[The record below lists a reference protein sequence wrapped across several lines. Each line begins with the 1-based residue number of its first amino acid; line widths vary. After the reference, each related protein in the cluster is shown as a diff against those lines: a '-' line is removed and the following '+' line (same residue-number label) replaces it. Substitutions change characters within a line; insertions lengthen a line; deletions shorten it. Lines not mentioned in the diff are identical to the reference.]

1 MWNRISYKL
10 IAATGGVAFA
20 IITVFA
26 YLMLDAQRRQL
37 LAEVERNAN
46 QLSETIKSSTRHDMM
61 LDRPESVHRII
72 NTIGAQEGIEKVR
85 IFNKEGEIILSTD
98 PGDLGR
104 MVDQHTEACDMCHT
118 ADKPL
123 ERVPASERTRIF
135 TAASGTRTFGI
146 INPIYNEPS
155 CWQSDCHAH
164 SKDQKVLG
172 VLDISVSL
180 EEVESNIQAGRMRL
194 LIFALIAVAAISLII
209 NWVVKQIVL
218 KPVGE
223 IVKATRKVA
232 EGDLTHSI
240 VTIDKN
246 DELGRLA
253 ASFNVMMEKLAEAQ
267 RQLLQSD
274 KLASLGRLA
283 AGVAHEINNPLTGVL
298 TYSSFLLKN
307 AEERPELKEDLE
319 VVVRETK
326 RCREIVKGLLDFS
339 RQSASTARPT
349 PVNEIVRNACR
360 IVEHQLSIQ
369 KIRIDMQLPKES
381 PVVDADMMQMEQ
393 VLVNLLVNAADAIGE
408 AGGTITI
415 DTGLATAAD
424 GVNGR
429 ESPDGMV
436 RIRVT
441 DTGCGIPAEGLNKL
455 FEPFY
460 STKGAKGTGLGLA
473 IVWGIIE
480 KHQGQIKVDSKLGGG
495 TTLTILLPVANS
507 AGMI

>member
-1 MWNRISYKL
+1 VWNRISYKL
-10 IAATGGVAFA
+10 IVATGGAVFA
-20 IITVFA
+20 IIAVFA

-37 LAEVERNAN
+37 LAEVERSAS
-46 QLSETIKSSTRHDMM
+46 QLSETIKSSTHYDM
-61 LDRPESVHRII
+61 LLNRPESVHRII

-85 IFNKEGEIILSTD
+85 IFNKEGEIIRSTD

-104 MVDQHTEACDMCHT
+104 MVDQHTEACDMCHA

-155 CWQSDCHAH
+155 CWQSACHAH
-164 SKDQKVLG
+164 GKDQKVLG
-172 VLDISVSL
+172 VLDISMSL
-180 EEVESNIQAGRMRL
+180 EAVESSIQAGRMRL
-194 LIFALIAVAAISLII
+194 LIFALIAIAAISLII

-218 KPVGE
+218 KPIGE
-223 IVKATRKVA
+223 IAKATRKVA
-232 EGDLTHSI
+232 KGDLTDAI
-240 VTIDKN
+240 VEIHDD
-246 DELGRLA
+246 DEIGKLA
-253 ASFNVMMEKLAEAQ
+253 ESFNVMMEKLAETQ

-274 KLASLGRLA
+274 KLASLGRMA

-307 AEERPELKEDLE
+307 AEGKPELKEDLE
-319 VVVRETK
+319 VIVRETK

-339 RQSASTARPT
+339 RQSASTTRPT
-349 PVNEIVRNACR
+349 SVNEIVCNACR
-360 IVEHQLSIQ
+360 IVEHQLAIQ
-369 KIRIDMQLPKES
+369 KIRIDTQLPKES
-381 PVVDADMMQMEQ
+381 LVVNADIMQMEQ

-408 AGGTITI
+408 TGGTITI
-415 DTGLATAAD
+415 ETGLATAAD

-429 ESPDGMV
+429 ESPEGMV

-480 KHQGQIKVDSKLGGG
+480 KHHGQLNVESKVGKG
-495 TTLTILLPVANS
+495 TTLTILLPAAKS
-507 AGMI
+507 AGMT